1 MNFTN
6 PERDFYERIHNH
18 STGRERM
25 AYIRELN
32 AAVNAEANRRNLA
45 RNEIMRDYRR
55 YVPLVNNQPTSVEGE
70 TPLQTMM
77 ANAEEQADTD
87 EEESGGDYIEVD
99 TANRLRE
106 RATQRIID
114 IHNYQRNIA
123 RLAQYNRH
131 MFLNLDSPSVPAVIA
146 PPPLPPPN

>member
-1 MNFTN
+1 MSFTN
-6 PERDFYERIHNH
+6 PERDFYERINNH

-25 AYIRELN
+25 ASIRELN
-32 AAVNAEANRRNLA
+32 AAVNAEAHRRTQA
-45 RNEIMRDYRR
+45 RDEIMRDYRR
-55 YVPLVNNQPTSVEGE
+55 YVPLINNQPTSVQGE

-77 ANAEEQADTD
+77 FNAEDNEG
-87 EEESGGDYIEVD
+87 GGDYIEVD

-114 IHNYQRNIA
+114 IYNYQRNIA
-123 RLAQYNRH
+123 RLAQHNRH
-131 MFLNLDSPSVPAVIA
+131 MFLNLASPSVPAIIA